1 LPINEESELDTVSF
15 SAWQVKKI
23 MAKLSELADIL
34 FHGMDITHLRE
45 WQHMLLKY
53 LNVIKRD
60 LEDFGADEVDEFQDL
75 VDE

>member
-1 LPINEESELDTVSF
+1 
-15 SAWQVKKI
+15 